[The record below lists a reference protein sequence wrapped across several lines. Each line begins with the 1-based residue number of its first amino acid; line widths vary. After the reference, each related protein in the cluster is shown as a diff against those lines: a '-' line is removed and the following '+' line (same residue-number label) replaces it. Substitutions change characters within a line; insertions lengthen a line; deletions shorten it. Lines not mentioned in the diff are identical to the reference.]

1 MALQKWKNQKGSGCN
16 SAALWLTTLSG
27 IVVVLVVQRAQTQA
41 SRVARCRSSGR
52 LIAQDAVVSCAE
64 GLRTRHARYRAGCGI
79 EVPASRKGAA
89 GHGVESVAA
98 LGSSSQ
104 GAVNQ
109 ATVVGGRNA
118 RSSTSTHVSQ
128 SRIAY

>member
-41 SRVARCRSSGR
+41 SRVARCGGSGR
-52 LIAQDAVVSCAE
+52 LIAQGAVVSCAE

-89 GHGVESVAA
+89 GHGDEGVAA

-104 GAVNQ
+104 SAVNQ
-109 ATVVGGRNA
+109 ATAGGGRNA
-118 RSSTSTHVSQ
+118 RSCSSTQVGQ
-128 SRIAY
+128 NGIAH